1 LTGIP
6 NLEIIIAGLLG
17 VMLIGSLVSRWIRL
31 PYTIVLVIIGIIL
44 AASSAS
50 SVIGISVFY
59 NNLLGSVFVGLVI
72 PPLLFET
79 MIGIRSAEFRSSIRV
94 GLVLATAGVLVA
106 TVAGGLILWKIVGLP
121 AYDSFLFSSLIS
133 PTDTASVLEIFRRL
147 KVPKRLGALMD
158 AEAAFNDAT
167 GIIVFSI
174 ILTTGSVSH
183 LAFLHGILNFSFIF
197 GGGVLIGLAVGFG
210 AEIISSLINDT
221 LSEAVLS
228 ISIVY
233 GAYALASSLGF
244 SGLVAV
250 AITGLYYGNITMRSV
265 VHPLSKEALRSFWR
279 IMAFI
284 ANSVAFL
291 FIGLNTDLLNLSRAF
306 LLIIIASVSVFAAR
320 AVAVYPILTFF
331 GRKRKVPRSWKNVAL
346 LGGMRGALSVVL
358 IASIPVN
365 LPLRSTLV
373 TMVLG
378 VVFISIIFQGPF
390 LSSYIRR
397 NFETEMEMEKEAAEK
412 RLSRTMSRIEEL
424 KLLHENHAIT
434 EAEFAAG
441 LEYERDKLTEIV
453 SDFDSTLNI
462 KEVVRSRARNLYE
475 TFVSIGIK
483 RWSDR
488 PGDRPDRGAG
498 HEAEGEEHAG
508 TAPPG
513 NRKDRNG

>member
-1 LTGIP
+1 MTAIP
-6 NLEIIIAGLLG
+6 NLEIIITGLLG
-17 VMLIGSLVSRWIRL
+17 VMLIGSIVSRWIRL

-44 AASSAS
+44 AASSVS
-50 SVIGISVFY
+50 SVIGIGVFY

-72 PPLLFET
+72 PPLLFEA
-79 MIGIRSAEFRSSIRV
+79 MMGIRSVEFRSSIRV
-94 GLVLATAGVLVA
+94 GLVLATAGVLIA
-106 TVAGGLILWKIVGLP
+106 TLVGGLILWKIVGLP
-121 AYDSFLFSSLIS
+121 PYDSFLFSSLIS

-147 KVPKRLGALMD
+147 KVPRRLSALMD

-174 ILTTGSVSH
+174 VLTTGSVSH
-183 LAFLHGILNFSFIF
+183 LALLHGITSFSLIF

-210 AEIISSLINDT
+210 AEIVSSLINDT

-233 GAYALASSLGF
+233 GAYALAGSLGF

-250 AITGLYYGNITMRSV
+250 AVTGLYYGNITMRSV

-291 FIGLNTDLLNLSRAF
+291 FIGLNTDLLNLSHAF
-306 LLIIIASVSVFAAR
+306 VLIIIASVSVFVAR
-320 AVAVYPILTFF
+320 AVAVYPILAFF

-390 LSSYIRR
+390 LSSYIKR
-397 NFETEMEMEKEAAEK
+397 NFETETVQEKEAAEK
-412 RLSRTMSRIEEL
+412 RLSRTMSRMEEL
-424 KLLHENHAIT
+424 KLLHENHTIT

-441 LEYERDKLTEIV
+441 LEYERDKLAEVV
-453 SDFDSTLNI
+453 SDIDSTLDI
-462 KEVVRSRARNLYE
+462 KEIVKSRARNLYE

-483 RWSDR
+483 RWSSDSDKGKGPDSGEKKGGEGTL
-488 PGDRPDRGAG
+488 PGG
-498 HEAEGEEHAG
+498 
-508 TAPPG
+508 
-513 NRKDRNG
+513 RKDRT